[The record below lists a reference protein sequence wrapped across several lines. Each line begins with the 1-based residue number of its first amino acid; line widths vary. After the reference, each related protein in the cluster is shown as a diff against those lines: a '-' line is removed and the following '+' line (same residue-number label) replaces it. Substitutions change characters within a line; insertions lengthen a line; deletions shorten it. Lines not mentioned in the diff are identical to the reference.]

1 VISLRCQ
8 VTIHFCAPERND
20 LSYPPVVGSLSPVG
34 HAADFLAPGDRLHQI
49 DGISTIGLSNQK
61 VMNMLCAGGS
71 DAGPAIVEIEYSLPE
86 YSKWAYKISPTYRNF
101 RSPLLNLSLYQF
113 PRRSSFPEQPLCD
126 LEAGADHR
134 GAGKWM
140 PGSDVEGRGRLSA
153 DRHPCEAP
161 WTCL

>member
-1 VISLRCQ
+1 M
-8 VTIHFCAPERND
+8 
-20 LSYPPVVGSLSPVG
+20 VGSLNPVG

-71 DAGPAIVEIEYSLPE
+71 DACPAIVEIEYSLPE
-86 YSKWAYKISPTYRNF
+86 CSRLTYMKIGVNSHKLF
-101 RSPLLNLSLYQF
+101 VFFFFLIFLSGW
-113 PRRSSFPEQPLCD
+113 RSSFPEQPLCD

-134 GAGKWM
+134 GAGERM
-140 PGSDVEGRGRLSA
+140 PGPDVEGRCRLPA

-161 WTCL
+161 WTSV